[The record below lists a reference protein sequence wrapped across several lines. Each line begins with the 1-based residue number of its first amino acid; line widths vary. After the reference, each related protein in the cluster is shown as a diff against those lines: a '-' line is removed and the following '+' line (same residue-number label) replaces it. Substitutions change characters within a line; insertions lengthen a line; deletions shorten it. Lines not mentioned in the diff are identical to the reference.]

1 MKDTTALFS
10 FRPDTT
16 IIHRAS
22 ALIKLP
28 TMMGLTICIFQTSFP
43 LLIGLTLSI
52 FILSLIARVPLS
64 SYKKNIRIIL
74 EYALIIIFFKIAGKP
89 LHWEIIHPL
98 IRESLLYLWRLTLVF
113 LTGSLFYETTSTLE
127 IRYALTSIQS
137 VIERA
142 FSYITH
148 KSGHNTDKKN
158 EIINFGLLL
167 SLTISF
173 IPRIFDT
180 WTVMNRAWKA
190 RDGYKR
196 SGITA
201 VWRTWMVLI
210 PALFIKLMAIAS
222 DTDRAIRN
230 RSA

>member
-1 MKDTTALFS
+1 MKENTALFC

-16 IIHRAS
+16 IIHRAG

-28 TMMGLTICIFQTSFP
+28 IMMGLTLCIFQTNIS
-43 LLIGLTLSI
+43 LLGLTILI
-52 FILSLIARVPLS
+52 FILSLIARIPLS
-64 SYKKNIRIIL
+64 SYKKNVKIIFG
-74 EYALIIIFFKIAGKP
+74 YALIITFFKIVGKP
-89 LHWEIIHPL
+89 LTWEILHPL
-98 IRESLLYLWRLTLVF
+98 VRESLLYLWRLTLVF

-127 IRYALTSIQS
+127 IRYALTSIQN
-137 VIERA
+137 VIERT
-142 FSYITH
+142 FFYITH
-148 KSGHNTDKKN
+148 KSEHKKN

-190 RDGYKR
+190 RDGNRR
-196 SGITA
+196 SGLTA
-201 VWRTWMVLI
+201 AWHTWMVLV

-222 DTDRAIRN
+222 DTDRAIHN